1 MAGSVGEEIILGG
14 YTVAGRDDWSRA
26 EAELGDMGCDDDD
39 ALIRWCYTR
48 LLMEEHSDAVVRL
61 ARALMDAGWLDG
73 DEIDALLA
81 Q

>member
-1 MAGSVGEEIILGG
+1 
-14 YTVAGRDDWSRA
+14 
-26 EAELGDMGCDDDD
+26 MGCDDDD

-48 LLMEEHSDAVVRL
+48 SLMEEHSDAVVRL